1 MDCGL
6 RIADLLYR
14 FALSFLFKLQNTSN
28 PKSMRN
34 KSEIITSIT
43 GKESMIFTNQALPQ
57 LECWNIGI
65 WLPTRRACAWERMP
79 EGWDNDNNR
88 LDDKV

>member
-1 MDCGL
+1 
-6 RIADLLYR
+6 
-14 FALSFLFKLQNTSN
+14 
-28 PKSMRN
+28 MRN
-34 KSEIITSIT
+34 KSGIITSIT

-57 LECWNIGI
+57 PVESLKVVRLECWNIGI

-79 EGWDNDNNR
+79 ECWDHDNNR